1 MTHPTP
7 ATPDRL
13 RLEPN
18 LSCSRQA
25 LIGSQPKQFQ
35 TGFDWDPTPAI
46 PDRLWLGHKPSCF
59 GQASTGAQPQ
69 QFQCSCHDCLHRHS
83 CQYFQYYPTTISI
96 ALPLLSPML
105 LATANTD
112 AILLLNLNFS
122 STTAQ
127 PQQIK
132 FDGLY
137 QMVTEGQEK
146 NASNIKCYGSSSTN
160 HFTPESQ
167 LQRNHNK

>member
-1 MTHPTP
+1 MDLLQ
-7 ATPDRL
+7 AI
-13 RLEPN
+13 N
-18 LSCSRQA
+18 LLFHFRISTSA
-25 LIGSQPKQFQ
+25 QPKQIKFDGLYQ
-35 TGFDWDPTPAI
+35 MVTKGQEKNASNIKCYGF
-46 PDRLWLGHKPSCF
+46 
-59 GQASTGAQPQ
+59 STTN
-69 QFQCSCHDCLHRHS
+69 QC
-83 CQYFQYYPTTISI
+83 T
-96 ALPLLSPML
+96 
-105 LATANTD
+105 
-112 AILLLNLNFS
+112 ILLPNLNFS

-137 QMVTEGQEK
+137 QMVTKGQEK